1 MKLGVR
7 VYSAL
12 LIIRGFQGLFCRE
25 TVFVLRYLSLNST
38 VVLLSRLLLIVSLI
52 LASVFVNADVFIRE
66 YTYRASENDSKVTA
80 RKHALDHLKAQVLQ
94 EVGTNLHHVIT
105 ARRDGSG
112 ARSEQEVLR
121 VVTAGLSSIVVL
133 KEYWNGES
141 FYVKARISVDTSQ
154 VLNTLHQQRIRDD
167 QLEQQQRLIE
177 RQQQALE
184 QLQADVKRLNQVVHT
199 SPPKRSAVTNKPS
212 GEVLPVA
219 SLLPLLGQK
228 KGAENMAAPSD
239 DKGSMAGLAGHI
251 PLGLSHPK
259 TQAQRLS
266 VPSDQSMIQH
276 LLVRNPLDEMMVVR
290 FWPPGQNT
298 AVKSFFIPAHG
309 DVKIDQIKSRV
320 IANDWKV
327 DVTKPQHQPVA
338 LFSVTQQFADKDVWL
353 LDLGRLKRFVQ
364 RHRKNLR

>member
-1 MKLGVR
+1 
-7 VYSAL
+7 
-12 LIIRGFQGLFCRE
+12 
-25 TVFVLRYLSLNST
+25 VLRYLSLNST

-66 YTYRASENDSKVTA
+66 YTYRASDNDSKVTA
-80 RKHALDHLKAQVLQ
+80 RRHAIHYLKTQVLQ
-94 EVGTNLHHVIT
+94 EVGTRLHHVVT
-105 ARRDGSG
+105 VQRDGSG
-112 ARSEQEVLR
+112 YHSEQEFME
-121 VVTAGLSSIVVL
+121 VVTAGLSSVVVL
-133 KEYWNGES
+133 DENWDGEF
-141 FYVKARISVDTSQ
+141 FYLKAQISVDTTQ
-154 VLNTLHQQRIRDD
+154 VLETLHQQRVHDD
-167 QLEQQQRLIE
+167 ELEQQKRQI
-177 RQQQALE
+177 QQQQQVLE
-184 QLQADVKRLNQVVHT
+184 QLKADVARLSQVVHT
-199 SPPKRSAVTNKPS
+199 SPPKRSAATNKPS

-228 KGAENMAAPSD
+228 KEAESMAAPSD
-239 DKGSMAGLAGHI
+239 GKGNMAGLAGHI

-259 TQAQRLS
+259 TKAQRVS
-266 VPSDQSMIQH
+266 ASSDQSMIQH

-309 DVKIDQIKSRV
+309 DVKIDQIKSRA